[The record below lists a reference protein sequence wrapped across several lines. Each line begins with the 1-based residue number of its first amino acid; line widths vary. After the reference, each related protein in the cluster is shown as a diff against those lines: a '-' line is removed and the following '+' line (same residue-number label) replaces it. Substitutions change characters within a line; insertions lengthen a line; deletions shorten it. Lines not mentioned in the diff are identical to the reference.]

1 MNTHRDSNELSA
13 SEMANRGAR
22 KELEGYSSAFAVRD
36 ELKAQ
41 EEEAERRRTESR
53 GQRRNALRA

>member
-1 MNTHRDSNELSA
+1 MTTRRESNDLSA
-13 SEMANRGAR
+13 SEMANSGAK

-41 EEEAERRRTESR
+41 EKEAERRRTESR
-53 GQRRNALRA
+53 EQRRSALRA